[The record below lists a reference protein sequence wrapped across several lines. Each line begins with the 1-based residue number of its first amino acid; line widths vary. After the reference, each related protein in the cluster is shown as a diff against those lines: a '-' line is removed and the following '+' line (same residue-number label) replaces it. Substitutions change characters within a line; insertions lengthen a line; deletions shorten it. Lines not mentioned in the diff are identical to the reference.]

1 MAVLLPRETGKFV
14 SSLAKSVTINMEG
27 IKRVVDEIVGFSSKN
42 RLILN
47 SSAGPDNLLPKPT
60 EEQAVDFLFVADVM
74 NFCFW
79 PDKGSPKWVVSW
91 NGKSYTGYYALCA
104 ALRKAQEEKVPIT
117 DPNFYSTISEE
128 QLRKILRPEENASEI
143 PLLSERVAA
152 MRQAGAVLL
161 EKFGGT
167 FCECVKQADKSAH
180 ALMSLIVKEFAS
192 FQDEAQYGGKR
203 VAFYKRA
210 QILVGDI
217 WMLFDGRGF
226 GEFSDIDSLT
236 VFADYR
242 VPQVLVHF
250 AALEYASDLMERL
263 RNDEVLQNGSPEE
276 VEIRGCTVEAV
287 ERITEKLKEHYVK
300 SGGGDSPN
308 AIMNAT
314 QVDHFLWN
322 FRREY
327 AGQLEC
333 IPFHKSRCIYY

>member
-1 MAVLLPRETGKFV
+1 MK
-14 SSLAKSVTINMEG
+14 
-27 IKRVVDEIVGFSSKN
+27 
-42 RLILN
+42 LILN

-128 QLRKILRPEENASEI
+128 QLRKILRPVENASEI
-143 PLLSERVAA
+143 PLLPERLVA

-167 FCECVKQADKSAH
+167 FCDFEETH
-180 ALMSLIVKEFAS
+180 L
-192 FQDEAQYGGKR
+192 R

-210 QILVGDI
+210 QVLVSQI
-217 WMLFDGRGF
+217 WMLFDGRDF

-287 ERITEKLKEHYVK
+287 ERITEKLKEHYAK

-322 FRREY
+322 FRRIY
-327 AGQLEC
+327 ARQLER